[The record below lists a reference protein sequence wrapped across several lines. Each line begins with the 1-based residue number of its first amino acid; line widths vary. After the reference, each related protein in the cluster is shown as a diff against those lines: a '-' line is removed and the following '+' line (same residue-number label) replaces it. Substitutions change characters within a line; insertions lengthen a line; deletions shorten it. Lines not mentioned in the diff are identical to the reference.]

1 MRTIG
6 GRWRGDEVGVVVEL
20 LPQALYRVEL
30 DNRQRVIAH
39 AGGGTRRNF
48 VRLIVGDRVLVT
60 LSPRDAGRGRIT
72 KKLDQSGV

>member
-1 MRTIG
+1 MPLPNSHFR
-6 GRWRGDEVGVVVEL
+6 EVAGVVIEL

-30 DNRQRVIAH
+30 DDRQRVVAH

-48 VRLIVGDRVLVT
+48 VRLIVGDRVQLT

-72 KKLDQSGV
+72 RRLPSSGV